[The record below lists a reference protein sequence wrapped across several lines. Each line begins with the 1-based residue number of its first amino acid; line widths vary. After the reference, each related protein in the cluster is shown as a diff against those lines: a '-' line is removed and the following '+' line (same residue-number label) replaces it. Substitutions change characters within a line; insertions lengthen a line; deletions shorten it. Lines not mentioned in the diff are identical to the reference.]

1 MLFSVQSFQGCALLR
16 WIKNDDNMKKGL
28 IFCAALT
35 LALAQGC
42 MMDGCYDM
50 EIMDGVVAEGRPEME
65 DTGRYDEIVENHFI
79 SVADEPVSTFSVDAD
94 GASYSFVKRCVRD
107 GYYINRGIA
116 RIEEFINYFPY
127 DYADPT
133 DGNKVALNSEVFDC
147 PWDTSHYIMRLG
159 MKGQSLK
166 PSEYPQ
172 ANYVFLIDTSGSMDS
187 EDKLGLLKSSLKALV
202 DVLDDEDRISI
213 ITYSGTVK
221 KLLESTPVSES
232 GKIKKA
238 IGKLTAS
245 GSTAGGAAMEMAY
258 KECLNNYIKGG
269 NNRVIMG
276 TDGDFNVG
284 VTSTDALLEMVQDY
298 AKEGIYLTVCGFGWG
313 NLNDSMM
320 ETVSNKGNGTYEY
333 IASQAD
339 MMKVFVNEN
348 SKFVS
353 VANDCKVQV
362 TFNPETVARYRLIGY
377 ENRVMENEDFEN
389 DEKDAAEIG
398 AGQTV
403 TALYEIVPAEGFF
416 IGCSCADFDFRYKK
430 SLDDSS
436 VLLQE
441 KVEVGA
447 AESASPDFSFACA
460 VAAYGLVFRDSAYKG
475 SADLDL
481 VRNLASIGA
490 EEFDPYGYR
499 SDFISLVDVTEAYIA
514 KFYKKQE

>member
-1 MLFSVQSFQGCALLR
+1 
-16 WIKNDDNMKKGL
+16 
-28 IFCAALT
+28 
-35 LALAQGC
+35 
-42 MMDGCYDM
+42 MMDCCYDM
-50 EIMDGVVAEGRPEME
+50 EIMDGAVIEGRPEEE
-65 DTGRYDEIVENHFI
+65 DTGKYDDIVENRFI
-79 SVADEPVSTFSVDAD
+79 SVADQPVSTFSVDAD
-94 GASYSFVKRCVRD
+94 GASYTFVKRCVRE
-107 GYYINRGIA
+107 GQYIRPSIA
-116 RIEEFINYFPY
+116 RIEEFINYFPF
-127 DYADPT
+127 DYADPS
-133 DGNKVALNSEVFDC
+133 DGNKVALNSEVFEC
-147 PWDTSHYIMRLG
+147 PWNTEHYIMRLG

-202 DVLDDEDRISI
+202 DVLDPEDRISI

-221 KLLESTPVSES
+221 KLLESTPVSEA

-245 GSTAGGAAMEMAY
+245 GSTAGGAAMKMAY
-258 KECLNNYIKGG
+258 KECLDNYIKGG

-284 VTSTDALLEMVQDY
+284 VTSTDDLLEMVQDY

-333 IASQAD
+333 IASEDD
-339 MMKVFVNEN
+339 MMKVFVNES

-353 VANDCKVQV
+353 VANDCKVQI
-362 TFNPETVARYRLIGY
+362 TFNPETVAQYRLIGY

-398 AGQTV
+398 AGQTI
-403 TALYEIVPAEGFF
+403 TALYEIVPAEGFAA
-416 IGCSCADFDFRYKK
+416 GGKCADFDFRYKK
-430 SLDDSS
+430 TLDDAS
-436 VLLQE
+436 VLLSE
-441 KVEVGA
+441 DVTVDA
-447 AESASPDFSFACA
+447 AEHASDNFNFACA

-475 SADLDL
+475 TADLKM
-481 VRNLASIGA
+481 VRELAAKGA
-490 EEFDPYGYR
+490 SRFDPYGYR
-499 SDFISLVDVTEAYIA
+499 AGFISLVDVTEAYIE
-514 KFYKKQE
+514 KYFNEE